1 MYKEYASKYYQLK
14 GFLNAFK
21 DCQDCVAFNGNGK
34 SMSIFLSNPTNKF
47 GLHSFE
53 ALSIYHDNFKLSLTG
68 YRSNQI
74 IYIKHIILNNK
85 YPILFRID
93 WKQIDNII
101 FTPSTIDYIS
111 TLKPETFA
119 LTYLNVILEFNN

>member
-1 MYKEYASKYYQLK
+1 
-14 GFLNAFK
+14 
-21 DCQDCVAFNGNGK
+21 
-34 SMSIFLSNPTNKF
+34 MSIFLLNSTNKF

-68 YRSNQI
+68 FSSNQT

-85 YPILFRID
+85 YPTFFQID
-93 WKQIDNII
+93 WEQIDKIT
-101 FTPSTIDYIS
+101 FTPLINDYIY

-119 LTYLNVILEFNN
+119 LTYLNIIL

>member
-1 MYKEYASKYYQLK
+1 MYKEHALKYYQLK

-21 DCQDCVAFNGNGK
+21 DSQNCVAFNGNGK
-34 SMSIFLSNPTNKF
+34 SMSIFLLNSTNKF

-68 YRSNQI
+68 FSSNQP

-85 YPILFRID
+85 YSTLFEID
-93 WKQIDNII
+93 WEQIDKIT
-101 FTPSTIDYIS
+101 FTPSINDYIY

-119 LTYLNVILEFNN
+119 LTCLNFIL